1 MSQTLSRGLEALV
14 ALGSG
19 PRSIYDIAEHL
30 GVHHSTALRLLHTL
44 EEAGFVV
51 RREGRYFLG
60 PRIAW
65 LGQVVLD
72 QSDLRLVARPILE
85 KLGTEIGE
93 TIHLGA
99 LLDTEVVYIDKVEST
114 HPVRMYSQIGKPA
127 PLHCTGVAKAIAANN
142 LPLRE
147 RLRSLEQ
154 PYRRFTPFT
163 RTTFE
168 ELEVDFARSYEVGY
182 VLDDREHEES
192 IHCIA
197 AAIQS
202 PSGAA
207 TSAISVAV
215 PVHRCDHER
224 LLSFA
229 PELRE
234 AASAISAAMGFF
246 GDSER

>member
-1 MSQTLSRGLEALV
+1 MSQTLSRGLEALI
-14 ALGSG
+14 ALGGG
-19 PRSIYDIAEHL
+19 PRSIQDIAGQLE
-30 GVHHSTALRLLHTL
+30 VHHSTALRLLHTL
-44 EEAGFVV
+44 EEARFVD
-51 RREGRYFLG
+51 RRDGRYYLG

-85 KLGTEIGE
+85 QLGSQIGE

-142 LPLRE
+142 LSLRE
-147 RLRSLEQ
+147 RLRTLDQ
-154 PYRRFTPFT
+154 PYRQFTPFT

-168 ELEVDFARSYEVGY
+168 ALEADFARSYEVGY
-182 VLDDREHEES
+182 VLDDREHEDS

-197 AAIQS
+197 AAIRS
-202 PSGAA
+202 PSGDA

-215 PVHRCDHER
+215 PVHRCDRER

-229 PELRE
+229 PELC
-234 AASAISAAMGFF
+234 AAAAAISTELGYF
-246 GDSER
+246 GDPGR